1 MTTPDAILLP
11 YQRRWMKDK
20 SQVRLWEKSRQIGAS
35 WCAACEA
42 VLGSAVASGEDSW
55 YIGYNQEMAQE
66 FISNA
71 AMWAKSLSL
80 AASEVQESI
89 IADERQDI
97 LIYEIKLAS
106 GHRVKALSSRPTSL
120 RGKGGYVIIDEAAH
134 HDDLPGLI
142 KAAMAFLI
150 WGGRVSI
157 LSTHNGVDS
166 EFDRLITETKKGRQ
180 DISLHKTTFQ
190 QAVEQ
195 GLYHRICQ
203 RRKVDWTAKGEA
215 EWVEFIYN
223 LYSEGADEELDCIPA
238 KSGGAYLPVGLI
250 EECMYPAPVLRYE
263 VETEFTWKP
272 EAYRVAECDA
282 WCREKLLPLIV
293 KLPQQHM
300 HAFGED
306 FGRTADITVLAPVTI
321 EQNLVRRVPFLVELR
336 RMPFQQQQQIVFYL
350 LSKIERF
357 AKGCFDATGNGQQLA
372 EASAQKFGLSRI
384 EQVHLTDKLYGEML
398 PLFRGSLEDRTFLV
412 PSDSDVRDDLRA
424 FQIINGTPRLP
435 KARTSKAHTPQRHGD
450 AAIALVLGHYASMLD
465 YRALE
470 YQAAGQQKRH
480 NNDGAQR
487 PVQATAGFRSRKG
500 IW

>member
-1 MTTPDAILLP
+1 MTVPDSILLP
-11 YQRRWMKDK
+11 YQQRWVNDTA
-20 SQVRLWEKSRQIGAS
+20 QVRLWEKSRQIGAS
-35 WCAACEA
+35 WCAAVEA
-42 VLGSAVASGEDSW
+42 VLDSARANGDDSW
-55 YIGYNQEMAQE
+55 YIGYNQDMAQE
-66 FISNA
+66 FISDA

-89 IADERQDI
+89 IVDERQDI
-97 LIYEIKLAS
+97 LIYEIKFAS
-106 GHRVKALSSRPTSL
+106 GNKVKALSSRPTSL
-120 RGKGGYVIIDEAAH
+120 RGKGGYVIIDEAAY
-134 HDDLPGLI
+134 HDDLRGLI

-150 WGGRVSI
+150 WGGRVSL

-166 EFDRLITETKKGRQ
+166 EFNRLITETKKGRQ
-180 DISLHKTTFQ
+180 DISLHETTFQ

-195 GLYHRICQ
+195 GLYRRICQ
-203 RRKVDWTAKGEA
+203 REKEEWSAVGES
-215 EWVEFIYN
+215 EWMEYIYN
-223 LYSEGADEELDCIPA
+223 FYSEGADEELDCIPA

-272 EAYRVAECDA
+272 EAYRIAECDA

-293 KLPQQHM
+293 KLPQQHL

-306 FGRTADITVLAPVTI
+306 FGRTADLTVLAPVTI

-350 LSKIERF
+350 LSRIERF
-357 AKGCFDATGNGQQLA
+357 TKGCFDATGNGQQLA
-372 EASAQKFGLSRI
+372 EAAAQNFGRSRI
-384 EQVHLTDKLYGEML
+384 EQMHLTDRIYGEML
-398 PLFRGSLEDRTFLV
+398 PPFKGSLEDRTFWI

-424 FQIINGTPRLP
+424 FQIIEGTPRLP
-435 KARTSKAHTPQRHGD
+435 KAKTSKHHAPQRHGD
-450 AAIALVLGHYASMLD
+450 AAIALILGHYASTLD
-465 YRALE
+465 
-470 YQAAGQQKRH
+470 YQAADYQAASQQKRH
-480 NNDGAQR
+480 NSDEAHR